1 MCKGYHLLGLGVP
14 RVIRLEELEMAC
26 QEGVLVHLVTHSN
39 AANLLILMEN
49 FGRFSFILSP
59 VLEVVKQ

>member
-14 RVIRLEELEMAC
+14 QVIRLEEPEMAC

-39 AANLLILMEN
+39 AANLLTLMEN